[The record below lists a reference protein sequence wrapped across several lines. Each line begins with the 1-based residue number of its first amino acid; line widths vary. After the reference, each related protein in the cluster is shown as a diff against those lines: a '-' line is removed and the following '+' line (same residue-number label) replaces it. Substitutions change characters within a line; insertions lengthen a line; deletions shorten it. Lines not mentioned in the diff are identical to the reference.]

1 MVSVLV
7 GKHASVTY
15 WHWFRN
21 VAFKSTFLQW
31 ERIWSRINSLTL
43 LNGPKSV
50 HNLIPENYFSPACEK
65 NNNNQFTKNATIFA
79 RVKKYAEGTE

>member
-7 GKHASVTY
+7 GKYASVTY
-15 WHWFRN
+15 WHWFWN

-43 LNGPKSV
+43 LNGPMSAY
-50 HNLIPENYFSPACEK
+50 NLVPENQFSPACEK
-65 NNNNQFTKNATIFA
+65 KKKS
-79 RVKKYAEGTE
+79 VYKKYN

>member
-1 MVSVLV
+1 MHGISSC
-7 GKHASVTY
+7 GKICFIDLLALF
-15 WHWFRN
+15 WN

-50 HNLIPENYFSPACEK
+50 YNLVLED
-65 NNNNQFTKNATIFA
+65 
-79 RVKKYAEGTE
+79 